1 MRPSR
6 RLGRQR
12 TPKPFRCQPACARP
26 KAPPWQRVHILF
38 DISLKLALPWRA
50 QPSGVDRLVFAHS
63 RHWRRLPPERV
74 TFVAGTAGGGLA
86 ALPDG
91 PARLFLAAVEERIAG
106 GRAGVATR
114 LKAAAAGI
122 MAAQLAGGGRGL
134 LRRRLAEHPGAV
146 LLTASSAILHRPAA
160 IAALKARGARFVP
173 LIHDMIP
180 VTHPEYSPASG
191 KGRHLARIEAVS
203 RLADG
208 VLTVSAAS
216 RDAVRAHLARA
227 GMRCPPMAVAHPG
240 LDLPRHAASAPAP
253 DGAPYFVILSTI
265 APRKNHLLLLQVWRE
280 LASRP
285 DAPRLLIV
293 GRRGW
298 ENDTAFRLLD
308 RGDFAG
314 RVEERG
320 RLPDGETAALLRGA
334 TALLFP
340 SIEEGFGI
348 PLAEALALGVP
359 AIASDIP
366 VFREVGGEVPEF
378 RHPLDGPGWRD
389 AILAMAAPD
398 SPMRAA
404 QMERLAGWQAP
415 SWAAHFTT
423 VEGFLQAVM
432 RDGG

>member
-1 MRPSR
+1 M
-6 RLGRQR
+6 
-12 TPKPFRCQPACARP
+12 
-26 KAPPWQRVHILF
+26 HILF

-50 QPSGVDRLVFAHS
+50 QPSGVDRVVFAHS
-63 RHWRRLPPERV
+63 RHWRRLPPDRV

-91 PARLFLAAVEERIAG
+91 PARLFLTAVEDRIAG
-106 GRAGVATR
+106 GRSGVAAR

-122 MAAQLAGGGRGL
+122 MAAQLAGVGRGL
-134 LRRRLAEHPGAV
+134 LRRRLAGHPGAV

-160 IAALKARGARFVP
+160 IAALKERGARFVP

-180 VTHPEYSPASG
+180 VSHPEYSPASG
-191 KGRHLARIEAVS
+191 KRRHLARIEAVS

-216 RDAVRAHLARA
+216 RDAVRAHLARE
-227 GMRCPPMAVAHPG
+227 GLRCPPIAVAHPG
-240 LDLPRHAASAPAP
+240 LDLPRQATPAAAAG
-253 DGAPYFVILSTI
+253 DGPYFVILSTV
-265 APRKNHLLLLQVWRE
+265 APRKNHLLMLQVWRE
-280 LASRP
+280 LAARP
-285 DAPRLLIV
+285 DAPRLLII

-298 ENDTAFRLLD
+298 ENDSAFRLLD

-314 RVEERG
+314 RVEELG

-340 SIEEGFGI
+340 SIEEGYGI

-366 VFREVGGEVPEF
+366 VFREVGGDVPEF

-389 AILAMAAPD
+389 AVLAMAAPG
-398 SPMRAA
+398 SPMRLA
-404 QMERLAGWQAP
+404 QLGRLARWQAP
-415 SWAAHFTT
+415 GWDAHFAT
-423 VEGFLQAVM
+423 VEGFLAEVV
-432 RDGG
+432 RAGG

>member
-1 MRPSR
+1 
-6 RLGRQR
+6 
-12 TPKPFRCQPACARP
+12 
-26 KAPPWQRVHILF
+26 VHILF

-50 QPSGVDRLVFAHS
+50 QPSGVDRVVLAHS
-63 RHWRRLPPERV
+63 RHWRQLPPGRV

-91 PARLFLAAVEERIAG
+91 PARLFLAAVEARIAG
-106 GRAGVATR
+106 GRSGVAAR
-114 LKAAAAGI
+114 LKAAAAGF
-122 MAAQLAGGGRGL
+122 MAAQLTGAGRGL
-134 LRRRLAEHPGAV
+134 LARRLAEHPGAV
-146 LLTASSAILHRPAA
+146 LLTASSAILHRPRA
-160 IAALKARGARFVP
+160 IAALKARGAHFVP

-180 VTHPEYSPASG
+180 VSHPEYSPASG
-191 KGRHLARIEAVS
+191 KRRHLARIEAVS

-216 RDAVRAHLARA
+216 RDAVAAYLARE
-227 GMRCPPMAVAHPG
+227 GMGCPPLAVAHPG
-240 LDLPRHAASAPAP
+240 LDLPRHAGAAATRE
-253 DGAPYFVILSTI
+253 APYFVILSTI
-265 APRKNHLLLLQVWRE
+265 APRKNHLLMLQVWRE
-280 LASRP
+280 LAARP

-308 RGDFAG
+308 RADFGG
-314 RVEERG
+314 RVEELG
-320 RLPDGETAALLRGA
+320 RLPDAETAALLRGA

-366 VFREVGGEVPEF
+366 VFREVGGAVPEF

-389 AILAMAAPD
+389 AILAMAAPG
-398 SPMRAA
+398 SAMRAA
-404 QMERLAGWQAP
+404 QLARLPGWRAP
-415 SWAAHFTT
+415 SWEAHFAT
-423 VEGFLQAVM
+423 VEGFLAQVA
-432 RDGG
+432 RAGA